1 MSDVQSQLAR
11 HVAKPA
17 TSDAALKAMGARAW
31 EDQQTLVI
39 RLSSVSDPV
48 IRQMVRAVA
57 DYVFGKHADA

>member
-1 MSDVQSQLAR
+1 MNQPASQLAR
-11 HVAKPA
+11 YVAKPA

-48 IRQMVRAVA
+48 IRQMVCAVA
-57 DYVFGKHADA
+57 GHVFGGRVDG